1 MEKRFW
7 EYLAI
12 GCGGF
17 IGTMARFFVGQLFS
31 SSPFPVGTMLINLS
45 GSLFL
50 GWFATVAGN
59 RFPMPED
66 MRLAVAVGFVGAY
79 TTFSTYMLES
89 NRMLE
94 DGAGWRAMFYILG
107 SVILGLLAVRL
118 GVILGHRM
126 NG

>member
-1 MEKRFW
+1 MKKMFV

-17 IGTMARFFVGQLFS
+17 IGAMTRFFVARLFS
-31 SSPFPVGTMLINLS
+31 TSIFPVGTMLINLS

-59 RFPMPED
+59 RLPMSENL
-66 MRLAVAVGFVGAY
+66 RLAVAVGFVGAY
-79 TTFSTYMLES
+79 TTFSTYMFES
-89 NRMLE
+89 NGMLE
-94 DGAGWRAMFYILG
+94 DGSGMRAMFYILG
-107 SVILGLLAVRL
+107 SVMLGLLAVRL

>member
-1 MEKRFW
+1 MFV

-17 IGTMARFFVGQLFS
+17 IGAMTRFFVARLFS
-31 SSPFPVGTMLINLS
+31 TSIFPVGTMLINLS

-59 RFPMPED
+59 RLPMSENL
-66 MRLAVAVGFVGAY
+66 RLAVAVGFVGAY
-79 TTFSTYMLES
+79 TTFSTYMFES
-89 NRMLE
+89 NGMLE
-94 DGAGWRAMFYILG
+94 DGSGMRAMFYILG
-107 SVILGLLAVRL
+107 SVMLGLLAVRL